1 MPKKG
6 PADANT
12 SAAYPVLSAEQIR
25 RLRSYAVVQDVAVGD
40 TVFRAGDETYD
51 LIVIERGTVDLI
63 RGATHD
69 APEEVVVSHGPGRFI
84 GELGLLT
91 GQSVYLTGLVVQA
104 GRIHRIPQTQF
115 RRLMAEDAELSDIL
129 LLAFLARRELLR
141 NNAAARVI
149 EIVGSRLSAS
159 SLELRT
165 FAARLRLTHLWFEA
179 DSVAGQALMR
189 AAAVEAGD
197 LPVVITPD
205 KVMRRATAE
214 VMAHELGLSY
224 RRAVDQKVDLAVIG
238 AGPAGLAAAVYGA
251 SEGLATVLL
260 DMVGPGGQAAAS
272 SRIENYLGF
281 PTGISGTD
289 LTGKAIVQA
298 LKFGAQL
305 SAPCGVTAL
314 DVDTGM
320 IRLSLTDGTSVESRA
335 VIIATGARY
344 RSLPLTHWEKF
355 QGAGIY
361 YAATE
366 LEAKWCAGQPVTV
379 VGGANSAG
387 QASLYLAS
395 RGNAVNLVVRGA
407 HLAANMSSY
416 LIDRLTAEPLVS
428 VHTATEVSGL
438 HGQTHLDAVELTD
451 RESGIRTVV
460 ECAGLFCFIGEV
472 PATTWLKGLALDN
485 EGFILT
491 DSDLDPSELG
501 GSWSAL
507 GRRPLPFETS
517 IPGVFA
523 AGDVRKGSMK
533 RVAAAVGEGAS
544 AVQSVHASIG
554 FHD

>member
-1 MPKKG
+1 MPKEN
-6 PADANT
+6 PVDAT
-12 SAAYPVLSAEQIR
+12 AGVAFPVLSAEQIR
-25 RLRSYAVVQDVAVGD
+25 RLWSYAVVQDVAVGD

-51 LIVIERGTVDLI
+51 LIVIERGAVDLI
-63 RGATHD
+63 RAATHD

-84 GELGLLT
+84 GELSLLT
-91 GQSVYLTGLVVQA
+91 GQAVYLTGLVVEA
-104 GRIHRIPQTQF
+104 GRIHRIPPAQF

-129 LLAFLARRELLR
+129 LRAFLARRELLR
-141 NNAAARVI
+141 NNSAARVV
-149 EIVGSRLSAS
+149 EIVGSRLSAA

-165 FAARLRLTHLWFEA
+165 FAARLRLTHLYFEA
-179 DSVAGQALMR
+179 DSIAGQALMR
-189 AAAVEAGD
+189 AVQVETGD
-197 LPVVITPD
+197 LPVVITPY
-205 KVMRRATAE
+205 KVMRRTTAE
-214 VMAHELGLSY
+214 IMARELGLSY
-224 RRAVDQKVDLAVIG
+224 RRAANQKVDLAVIG

-251 SEGLATVLL
+251 SEGLATVLF
-260 DMVGPGGQAAAS
+260 DTVGPGGQAAAS

-314 DVDTGM
+314 DVDTGV
-320 IRLSLTDGTSVESRA
+320 IRLALTDGTSLESRA
-335 VIIATGARY
+335 VIICAGARY
-344 RSLPLTHWEKF
+344 RSLPLAHWEKF

-366 LEAKWCAGQPVTV
+366 LEAKWCAGKPVAV

-395 RGNAVNLVVRGA
+395 RGSAVHLVVRGA
-407 HLAANMSSY
+407 DLAADMSRY
-416 LIDRLTAEPLVS
+416 LVDRLAAEPLVS
-428 VHTATEVSGL
+428 IHTATEVSGL
-438 HGQTHLDAVELTD
+438 RGHTHLAAVEITE
-451 RESGIRTVV
+451 RESGIRTLI
-460 ECAGLFCFIGEV
+460 ECAGLFCFIGAV
-472 PATTWLKGLALDN
+472 PATTWLNGLALDN

-491 DSDLDPSELG
+491 DSDLDPSELR
-501 GSWSAL
+501 GSWSSL

-554 FHD
+554 FHV

>member
-1 MPKKG
+1 MPNEN
-6 PADANT
+6 PVDAT
-12 SAAYPVLSAEQIR
+12 AGVAFPVLSAEQIR
-25 RLRSYAVVQDVAVGD
+25 RLWSYAVVQDVAVGD

-63 RGATHD
+63 RAATHD
-69 APEEVVVSHGPGRFI
+69 APEEVVLRHGPGRFI
-84 GELGLLT
+84 GELSLLT
-91 GQSVYLTGLVVQA
+91 GQAVYLTGLVVQA
-104 GRIHRIPQTQF
+104 GRIHRIPPAQF

-129 LLAFLARRELLR
+129 LRAFLARRELLR
-141 NNAAARVI
+141 NNAAARVV
-149 EIVGSRLSAS
+149 EIVGSRHSAA

-165 FAARLRLTHLWFEA
+165 FAARLRLAHLYFEA
-179 DSVAGQALMR
+179 DSIAGQALMR
-189 AAAVEAGD
+189 AVQVETGD

-214 VMAHELGLSY
+214 IMARGLGLSY
-224 RRAVDQKVDLAVIG
+224 RRTANQKVDLAVIG

-251 SEGLATVLL
+251 SEGLTTVLF

-314 DVDTGM
+314 DVDTGV
-320 IRLSLTDGTSVESRA
+320 IRLALTDGTSLESRA
-335 VIIATGARY
+335 VIICTGARY
-344 RSLPLTHWEKF
+344 RSLPLAHWEEF

-366 LEAKWCAGQPVTV
+366 LEAKWCAGKPVTV

-395 RGNAVNLVVRGA
+395 RGSAVHLVVRGA
-407 HLAANMSSY
+407 ELAADMSRY
-416 LIDRLTAEPLVS
+416 LVDRLAAEPLVS
-428 VHTATEVSGL
+428 ICTASEVSALRG
-438 HGQTHLDAVELTD
+438 HNHLAAVEITE
-451 RESGIRTVV
+451 RESGVRTLI
-460 ECAGLFCFIGEV
+460 ECVGLFCFIGAA
-472 PATTWLKGLALDN
+472 PATTWLKGLALDD
-485 EGFILT
+485 EGFIRT
-491 DSDLDPSELG
+491 DSDLDPSDPG
-501 GSWSAL
+501 GSWSSL
-507 GRRPLPFETS
+507 GRRPLPFETG

-523 AGDVRKGSMK
+523 AGDVRRGSMK

-544 AVQSVHASIG
+544 AVQSVHAAIG
-554 FHD
+554 FHV

>member
-1 MPKKG
+1 MPKEI
-6 PADANT
+6 PVDAT
-12 SAAYPVLSAEQIR
+12 AGVAFPVLSAEQIR
-25 RLRSYAVVQDVAVGD
+25 RLWSYAVVQDVAVGD

-51 LIVIERGTVDLI
+51 LIVIERGAVDLI
-63 RGATHD
+63 RAATHD
-69 APEEVVVSHGPGRFI
+69 APEEIVVSHGPGRFI
-84 GELGLLT
+84 GELSLLT
-91 GQSVYLTGLVVQA
+91 GQAVYLTGLVVQA
-104 GRIHRIPQTQF
+104 GRIHRIPPAQF

-129 LLAFLARRELLR
+129 LRAFLARRELLR
-141 NNAAARVI
+141 NNSAARVV
-149 EIVGSRLSAS
+149 EIVGSRHSAA

-165 FAARLRLTHLWFEA
+165 FAARLRLTHLYIEA
-179 DSVAGQALMR
+179 DSIAGQALML
-189 AAAVEAGD
+189 AVQVETAD
-197 LPVVITPD
+197 LPVVITPG

-214 VMAHELGLSY
+214 IMARELGLSY
-224 RRAVDQKVDLAVIG
+224 RRAANQKVDLAVIG

-251 SEGLATVLL
+251 SEGLATVLF

-314 DVDTGM
+314 DVDTGV
-320 IRLSLTDGTSVESRA
+320 IRLALTDGTSLESRA
-335 VIIATGARY
+335 VIISTGARY

-366 LEAKWCAGQPVTV
+366 LEAKWCAGKPVAV

-395 RGNAVNLVVRGA
+395 RGNAVHLVVRGA
-407 HLAANMSSY
+407 DLAADMSRY
-416 LIDRLTAEPLVS
+416 LVDRLAAEPLVS
-428 VHTATEVSGL
+428 IHTATEVSGL
-438 HGQTHLDAVELTD
+438 QGETHLAAVEITE
-451 RESGIRTVV
+451 RESEIRTLI
-460 ECAGLFCFIGEV
+460 ECAGLFCFIGAV
-472 PATTWLKGLALDN
+472 PATAWLNGVALDD

-491 DSDLDPSELG
+491 DSDLVPAELG

-523 AGDVRKGSMK
+523 AGDVRRGSMK

-554 FHD
+554 FHV

>member
-1 MPKKG
+1 
-6 PADANT
+6 
-12 SAAYPVLSAEQIR
+12 
-25 RLRSYAVVQDVAVGD
+25 
-40 TVFRAGDETYD
+40 
-51 LIVIERGTVDLI
+51 
-63 RGATHD
+63 
-69 APEEVVVSHGPGRFI
+69 
-84 GELGLLT
+84 
-91 GQSVYLTGLVVQA
+91 VYLTGLVVQA
-104 GRIHRIPQTQF
+104 GRIHRIPPAQF

-129 LLAFLARRELLR
+129 LRAFLARRELLR
-141 NNAAARVI
+141 NNAAARVV
-149 EIVGSRLSAS
+149 EIVGSRHSAA

-165 FAARLRLTHLWFEA
+165 FAARLRLIHLCFEA
-179 DSVAGQALMR
+179 DSIAGQALMR
-189 AAAVEAGD
+189 AVEAETGD

-214 VMAHELGLSY
+214 IMARELGLSY
-224 RRAVDQKVDLAVIG
+224 RPAANQKVDLAVIG

-251 SEGLATVLL
+251 SEGLATVLF

-305 SAPCGVTAL
+305 SAPCGATAL
-314 DVDTGM
+314 DVDTGV
-320 IRLSLTDGTSVESRA
+320 IRLALTDGTSLESRA
-335 VIIATGARY
+335 VIICTGARY

-366 LEAKWCAGQPVTV
+366 LEAKWCAGKPVTV

-387 QASLYLAS
+387 QASLFLAS
-395 RGNAVNLVVRGA
+395 RGNVVHLLVRGA
-407 HLAANMSSY
+407 DLAAGMSRY
-416 LIDRLTAEPLVS
+416 LVDRLAAEPLVS
-428 VHTATEVSGL
+428 IHTATEVTGL
-438 HGQTHLDAVELTD
+438 QGETHLAAVEITE
-451 RESGIRTVV
+451 RESGIRTLI
-460 ECAGLFCFIGEV
+460 ECAGLFCFIGAV
-472 PATTWLKGLALDN
+472 PATTWLNEVALDDD
-485 EGFILT
+485 GFILT
-491 DSDLDPSELG
+491 DSALGPSELG
-501 GSWSAL
+501 ESWSSL

-554 FHD
+554 FHV